1 MENEIKNYE
10 AQIRELTRKLGEA
23 EAFKGHFLSNIRN
36 AITNPFTSI
45 VGLSEEIVHSDKE
58 AWKKIIMMAAL
69 IHGEAM
75 NLDFQF
81 NNIFC
86 AAEIESGELTA
97 EPVTTDVRELIG
109 RIIRKYELA
118 AKRKGLQI
126 SYTYKDINPSMHGG
140 KFITDPKF
148 MELIFINLY
157 DNAIKFSSKNDNI
170 NVSIEHNQNNLQL
183 EISDSGKGIDSRNL
197 NAIFDRFKRLD
208 PAINSIESGHGLGL
222 SIIKYLVELLEG
234 EIDVQNLNPSGT
246 GFRIRI
252 PEMTLVDGMEGYS
265 AQGNEF
271 LFVNDEVF

>member
-1 MENEIKNYE
+1 MEYDIKNYE
-10 AQIRELTRKLGEA
+10 SQIKELTRKLGEA

-45 VGLSEEIVHSDKE
+45 VGLSEEIIRSDKE

-109 RIIRKYELA
+109 RIIRNYELA

-126 SYTYKDINPSMHGG
+126 SYSYKDINPSMHGG

-157 DNAIKFSSKNDNI
+157 DNAVKFCPKNGAV
-170 NVSIEHNQNNLQL
+170 NVCIEHNQNILQL
-183 EISDSGKGIDSRNL
+183 EVSDSGKGIDSRNIDS
-197 NAIFDRFKRLD
+197 IFDRFKRLD

-222 SIIKYLVELLEG
+222 SIIKYLVELLQG
-234 EIDVQNLNPSGT
+234 EIDVRNIDPAGT
-246 GFRIRI
+246 VFRISI
-252 PEMTLVDGMEGYS
+252 PEMTVMEGMEGYS
-265 AQGNEF
+265 AQGN
-271 LFVNDEVF
+271 